1 MKKALI
7 TIVSLL
13 SVSSLACFT
22 GCNVKGDDEKQTG
35 KDGIETK
42 IITEQDDGTDSNCPD
57 ETCPDGSCGERRMPK
72 VHFEFKNG
80 RPAEKDENGDAVRR
94 GWQKRR
100 RSHEKPAPLPPDDG
114 EIEN

>member
-7 TIVSLL
+7 IIVSLL
-13 SVSSLACFT
+13 TVGSLACFA
-22 GCNVKGDDEKQTG
+22 GCNVKRDGEKQTG

-42 IITEQDDGTDSNCPD
+42 IITEQDDGTDGNCPD

-80 RPAEKDENGDAVRR
+80 RPAQKDGNGEGIRR
-94 GWQKRR
+94 GWQ
-100 RSHEKPAPLPPDDG
+100 RSRHSQKPAPLPPEDDG
-114 EIEN
+114 IEN